1 MSLLQWRLLYSDKKE
16 GATMDTWTCEQLE
29 KQGIDPNTACDICPC
44 NQGID
49 RGDAY
54 TQGPCG
60 QKQCWFTLG
69 ADDEGQ

>member
-1 MSLLQWRLLYSDKKE
+1 
-16 GATMDTWTCEQLE
+16 MDVWTWNELE

-69 ADDEGQ
+69 ADDEDEQKSTASVGADTVPKK

>member
-1 MSLLQWRLLYSDKKE
+1 
-16 GATMDTWTCEQLE
+16 MDVWTWQQIE

-69 ADDEGQ
+69 ADDEDQ

>member
-1 MSLLQWRLLYSDKKE
+1 
-16 GATMDTWTCEQLE
+16 MDTRTWQQLE
-29 KQGIDPNTACDICPC
+29 KQGVDPNTVCDICPC

-69 ADDEGQ
+69 ADDEDQ

>member
-1 MSLLQWRLLYSDKKE
+1 
-16 GATMDTWTCEQLE
+16 MDTWTCEQLE

-69 ADDEGQ
+69 ADDVDQ

>member
-1 MSLLQWRLLYSDKKE
+1 
-16 GATMDTWTCEQLE
+16 MDTWTWQQLE
-29 KQGIDPNTACDICPC
+29 KQGVDPNTVCDICPC

-69 ADDEGQ
+69 ADDEDE